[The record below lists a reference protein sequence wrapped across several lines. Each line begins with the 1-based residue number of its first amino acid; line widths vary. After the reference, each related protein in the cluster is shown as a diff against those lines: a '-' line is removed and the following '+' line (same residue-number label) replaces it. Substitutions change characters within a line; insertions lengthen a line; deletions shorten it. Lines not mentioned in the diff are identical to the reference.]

1 MYRKRAWRN
10 CPGRSLPQWEELPDL
25 ELYMDQVLS
34 LVGRYLPSGEDK
46 GLTASMVNNYVK
58 QKVLPPPVNK
68 RYGRGHLVA
77 LLMLCTLKSVMPI
90 SAVQQLFESW
100 GGADGLEQLYADF
113 RQLYSQVNSAVAA
126 RLGQLPGEDARV
138 VLAPSALASQAAQSL
153 AMELLPGNR
162 RKLRPLAMFPGRS
175 KKDSALSSRVPFS
188 LYALAGSY
196 FLPKYLMMWRGQMS
210 AQWPHWTHFV
220 TSTTARLSLTTIAS
234 AGHSRWHFMQPMQ
247 PKSHIF
253 MTLAPLSLL
262 PQAGMT
268 FGKQG

>member
-1 MYRKRAWRN
+1 MTDIQKKSLEELSR
-10 CPGRSLPQWEELPDL
+10 RSLPQWEELPDL

-68 RYGRGHLVA
+68 RYGRRHLAA

-126 RLGQLPGEDARV
+126 RLGQLPGEDARR
-138 VLAPSALASQAAQSL
+138 VLLSSALASQAAQSL
-153 AMELLPGNR
+153 AMELLPEIGEN
-162 RKLRPLAMFPGRS
+162 
-175 KKDSALSSRVPFS
+175 
-188 LYALAGSY
+188 
-196 FLPKYLMMWRGQMS
+196 
-210 AQWPHWTHFV
+210 
-220 TSTTARLSLTTIAS
+220 
-234 AGHSRWHFMQPMQ
+234 
-247 PKSHIF
+247 
-253 MTLAPLSLL
+253 
-262 PQAGMT
+262 
-268 FGKQG
+268 

>member
-1 MYRKRAWRN
+1 MTDIQKKSLEELSR
-10 CPGRSLPQWEELPDL
+10 RSLPQWEELPDL

-68 RYGRGHLVA
+68 RYGRGHLAA

-126 RLGQLPGEDARV
+126 RLGQLPGEDARR
-138 VLAPSALASQAAQSL
+138 VLLSSALASQAAQSL
-153 AMELLPGNR
+153 AMELLPEIGEN
-162 RKLRPLAMFPGRS
+162 
-175 KKDSALSSRVPFS
+175 
-188 LYALAGSY
+188 
-196 FLPKYLMMWRGQMS
+196 
-210 AQWPHWTHFV
+210 
-220 TSTTARLSLTTIAS
+220 
-234 AGHSRWHFMQPMQ
+234 
-247 PKSHIF
+247 
-253 MTLAPLSLL
+253 
-262 PQAGMT
+262 
-268 FGKQG
+268 

>member
-1 MYRKRAWRN
+1 MTDIQKKSLEELSR
-10 CPGRSLPQWEELPDL
+10 RSLPQWEELPDL

-126 RLGQLPGEDARV
+126 RLGQLPGEDARR
-138 VLAPSALASQAAQSL
+138 VLLSSALASQAAQSL
-153 AMELLPGNR
+153 AMELLPEIGEN
-162 RKLRPLAMFPGRS
+162 
-175 KKDSALSSRVPFS
+175 
-188 LYALAGSY
+188 
-196 FLPKYLMMWRGQMS
+196 
-210 AQWPHWTHFV
+210 
-220 TSTTARLSLTTIAS
+220 
-234 AGHSRWHFMQPMQ
+234 
-247 PKSHIF
+247 
-253 MTLAPLSLL
+253 
-262 PQAGMT
+262 
-268 FGKQG
+268 